1 MSGVRE
7 PSPELVQ
14 RRIGQYHTIAG
25 INPSAS
31 TLEAEARRLADS
43 PEEITEHAVQR
54 TFTFVRRRQQLR
66 HGQEWKDAENAVL
79 QLLAEVR
86 KHKEGER

>member
-25 INPSAS
+25 INPICLNARGRSAK
-31 TLEAEARRLADS
+31 TCGFAG
-43 PEEITEHAVQR
+43 EITEHAVQR

-66 HGQEWKDAENAVL
+66 HGQEWKDAENVVL